1 MDKASAFC
9 PNDPGSI
16 PGLINLPIC
25 SYLNKNS
32 LNVSSIIINN
42 KVGPFQILYCTNNRS
57 YNYIN
62 KFFFFLLAGPSQDV
76 FLLPHIPQ
84 KGREVVYFLYIN
96 LWSYLSQPFMV
107 LNGGSEVQSHS
118 YLQPPL
124 LDLKNRVTSKC
135 KRKYYL

>member
-76 FLLPHIPQ
+76 FLLPHIPWIGQ
-84 KGREVVYFLYIN
+84 
-96 LWSYLSQPFMV
+96 
-107 LNGGSEVQSHS
+107 GGSILLVHYSMIVFKPAIFWSNDSCEIRSYS
-118 YLQPPL
+118 YLQPPI
-124 LDLKNRVTSKC
+124 RVNTIQTKQKGSEIVHW
-135 KRKYYL
+135 